1 MAGKQ
6 EEVIRPTVNFP
17 RGIWGD
23 QFLIYDKQ
31 DDEDEMEQI
40 VEDLKE
46 EVKKDIMTALDVPV
60 EHTNLLKLVDA
71 VQRLGIGYYFKE
83 EIEQALQHIYD
94 TYGDDWTGG
103 SPSLWFRLMRQQGF
117 YVSCVHLILIVSS
130 TVIPTTTT
138 KTACTRSTLGGKT
151 NTNAST
157 VQFLNKQECNEQDDE
172 DEMEQIVKD
181 LKEEVKKDIMAAP
194 DIPVEHTNLLKL
206 VDAVQRLGIGYY
218 FKEEIEQALQ
228 HIYDTYGDDW
238 TSGSPSLWFRL
249 MRQQGFYVSC
259 VSRMWEKK

>member
-117 YVSCVHLILIVSS
+117 YVSCVYELRFFIPDARESQSSPILKMDDYYSF
-130 TVIPTTTT
+130 
-138 KTACTRSTLGGKT
+138 KNGYD
-151 NTNAST
+151 
-157 VQFLNKQECNEQDDE
+157 LNSLMFNC
-172 DEMEQIVKD
+172 
-181 LKEEVKKDIMAAP
+181 
-194 DIPVEHTNLLKL
+194 LL
-206 VDAVQRLGIGYY
+206 AINQR
-218 FKEEIEQALQ
+218 
-228 HIYDTYGDDW
+228 
-238 TSGSPSLWFRL
+238 
-249 MRQQGFYVSC
+249 V
-259 VSRMWEKK
+259 V